1 MHHKMHFGDNAFVRV
16 ELTKLLVM
24 VADEALQES
33 CTIVFDL
40 GAEQPVYYLHHPEV
54 IAPML
59 IILWDSVSNQQWQNT
74 TKQPHLSSYNWLSF
88 IYFIAVS
95 LLVTS
100 ILFLRLHKFSQAW
113 YKPDIPLALRK
124 YRICIQ
130 YEIVQIFAYNTLTFF
145 KGTTS
150 SCLIF
155 SYVGSFGS

>member
-1 MHHKMHFGDNAFVRV
+1 MHHKIHFGDNAFVRV

-74 TKQPHLSSYNWLSF
+74 TKQPHLSSYNVEAHEQGFVQDFLTVKKLLAGGGGGGGRWSF
-88 IYFIAVS
+88 PPLYDTLIYTCTSLDLGSNTHACLTY
-95 LLVTS
+95 LLVS
-100 ILFLRLHKFSQAW
+100 VCLM
-113 YKPDIPLALRK
+113 IPTAML
-124 YRICIQ
+124 CH
-130 YEIVQIFAYNTLTFF
+130 
-145 KGTTS
+145 
-150 SCLIF
+150 
-155 SYVGSFGS
+155 